1 MSPYVFPPERFSLFF
16 RLSESGLLLSPWY
29 TVMVM
34 TNGKVMMLMR
44 GGGEGRDDGDG
55 DSEDFGGSD
64 DGVGYF
70 GDVCFGVVVL
80 TR

>member
-1 MSPYVFPPERFSLFF
+1 
-16 RLSESGLLLSPWY
+16 
-29 TVMVM
+29 MVM